1 MKLGFIGFG
10 AASFGLTKGLR
21 QAGLEEVHFFDNM
34 QDTPPYGEVICRR
47 GVETGAIRAASV
59 GELVARA
66 DVLISC
72 VTGARALSAAGEA
85 EPFLRANHLYADVNT
100 ASPSVKAGVARIV
113 EKTGAAF
120 CDAAMM
126 GAIPSFLHRVPI
138 VASGG
143 GAARFQ
149 ECLSPYGMNIR
160 VIGIEPGQAS
170 ALKLFRSIFMKGLL
184 ALFIETLTATHR
196 CGVDE
201 TVLASIA
208 ESLDGIPFLETA
220 RVQMTKGVVNAER
233 MAHEMEE
240 VIATLEELGV
250 PAGMSRASRETLLRC
265 AELGLRERFGGELP
279 TTLAE
284 VLRAMEDQSGSKIA
298 SSRED

>member
-10 AASFGLTKGLR
+10 TAGFGLAKGLR
-21 QAGLEEVHFFDNM
+21 QAGLEEVHFFDRM
-34 QDTPPYGEVICRR
+34 QETPPYAEVIRR
-47 GVETGAIRAASV
+47 RAAETGAIRAASV

-66 DVLISC
+66 DILISS
-72 VTGARALSAAGEA
+72 VTGAMALSAAGEA
-85 EPFLRANHLYADVNT
+85 APFLTANHLYADVNT
-100 ASPSVKAGVARIV
+100 ASPSVKVGVATTV

-126 GAIPSFLHRVPI
+126 GAIPTFLHRVPI
-138 VASGG
+138 LASGG

-149 ECLSPYGMNIR
+149 EYLASYGMNIR
-160 VIGIEPGQAS
+160 VIGVEPGQAS

-184 ALFIETLTATHR
+184 SLFIEMLTATHR

-208 ESLDGIPFLETA
+208 ESLDGTPFLETA
-220 RVQMTKGVVNAER
+220 RVQMTKGVVHAER

-265 AELGLRERFGGELP
+265 AGLGLRGRFGGELP
-279 TTLAE
+279 TTIAE
-284 VLRAMEDQSGSKIA
+284 VLRAMETPSA
-298 SSRED
+298 